1 MPPAATV
8 HAPPRPLMRHGYLVR
23 SNKAVAFLWAADLLS
38 RLVGQGGRSGAAP
51 DRPQRILLANWAH
64 IGDVLTSLPTIGA
77 VRELFPSARIDLLL
91 SRVGR
96 AAVAS
101 SGPHDAIH
109 TVDHFVLSRAAQ
121 SRAAKVQTYLEDRR
135 RFLAA
140 AAAVRYDV
148 AIDLYPHFPPAAPL
162 FRRAGIPVRGG
173 FTSGG
178 FGPLLTHPVRWQ
190 YQDKP
195 IGQYGRDLIVA
206 LWPALAPSL
215 PSLLR
220 YRPALAAADD
230 EGPGG
235 GPGGGDTVRPSAPY
249 VVIHTGAGA
258 PFKEWP
264 EQHWNELMALWREEA
279 PLLVFCGKGAAEA
292 MRARRIAGH
301 AAQGR
306 AMLFL
311 DRSWA
316 DFTRLLAGASGLV
329 CLESSAAHLAAA
341 FSLPTVAIYSG
352 TNELRLWGPDND
364 RARILSAPTGC
375 APCHRGCAAMACVRG
390 VTPAEVLDAI
400 RAVMPAAASASAL
413 APLAATALAPQAA
426 TAAG

>member
-1 MPPAATV
+1 VTAFPSADRTSAATV
-8 HAPPRPLMRHGYLVR
+8 YAPPRPLMRHDYLVR
-23 SNKAVAFLWAADLLS
+23 SNKALAFLWTADLLA
-38 RLVGQGGRSGAAP
+38 RLLTRGSGNRAVP

-96 AAVAS
+96 AAVAP

-135 RFLAA
+135 RFLQAA
-140 AAAVRYDV
+140 AAARYDV

-215 PSLLR
+215 PSLPR
-220 YRPALAAADD
+220 YRPAPADADD
-230 EGPGG
+230 AGAGR
-235 GPGGGDTVRPSAPY
+235 GDSGWPAAPY

-264 EQHWNELMALWREEA
+264 EQHWNELIALWREEA
-279 PLLVFCGKGAAEA
+279 PLLVFCGKGTAEA

-316 DFTRLLAGASGLV
+316 DFTRLVAGASGLV

-375 APCHRGCAAMACVRG
+375 APCHRGCPAMACVRG

-400 RAVMPAAASASAL
+400 RAVMPVAA
-413 APLAATALAPQAA
+413 P
-426 TAAG
+426 AAG

>member
-220 YRPALAAADD
+220 YRPAPADADD
-230 EGPGG
+230 AGAGRGDGG
-235 GPGGGDTVRPSAPY
+235 WPAAPY